1 MGEFNDRSFWKQRCQ
16 TEKEVTKEM
25 FSNKVSLHSRFLFL
39 AIRSGLS
46 VEITLCKKSNF
57 FVQKVD
63 FEKNREF
70 WWFFM
75 SKNTHFDSDLQPK
88 IWIFGQNVDF

>member
-39 AIRSGLS
+39 AIPMQMDAEHIQDNSL
-46 VEITLCKKSNF
+46 VPDIKC
-57 FVQKVD
+57 
-63 FEKNREF
+63 
-70 WWFFM
+70 
-75 SKNTHFDSDLQPK
+75 
-88 IWIFGQNVDF
+88 